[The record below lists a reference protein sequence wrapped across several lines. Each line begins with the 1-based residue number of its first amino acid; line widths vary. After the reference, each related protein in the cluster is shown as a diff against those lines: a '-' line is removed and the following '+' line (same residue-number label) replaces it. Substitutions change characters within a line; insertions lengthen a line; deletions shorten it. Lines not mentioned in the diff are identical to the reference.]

1 MTTQTNVDPQELRKF
16 DAVATRWWDPE
27 GECKPLHQL
36 NPVRLRFI
44 ESQVS
49 LSGKRVL
56 DIGCGGGLLSE
67 AMADRG
73 ALVTGIDMASS
84 PLSVARLH
92 LLESGL
98 EVDYQQTSAE
108 AFAELHPHEFD
119 VITCMELLEHVPDP
133 ASLIKACALML
144 KPDGE
149 LFFSTLNR
157 NARAF
162 IEAIV
167 GAEYV
172 LKMLPKGNQNTF
184 NITID
189 LPEGSTLEETDR
201 VAREIGNILRQHEM
215 VKDYETFVGHGGPID
230 FNGIL
235 RGAALFREAPH
246 LGEIR
251 VNLRNKHERSI
262 RSEGIVLELR
272 EMLAP
277 VFAAHPL
284 ASIIATV

>member
-16 DAVATRWWDPE
+16 NAVATRWWDPE

-44 ESQVS
+44 EGQVS

-67 AMADRG
+67 AMAGCG

-133 ASLIKACALML
+133 ASLIKACASML

-172 LKMLPKGNQNTF
+172 LKILPKGTHRY
-184 NITID
+184 
-189 LPEGSTLEETDR
+189 DR
-201 VAREIGNILRQHEM
+201 FIRPSELARWC
-215 VKDYETFVGHGGPID
+215 
-230 FNGIL
+230 
-235 RGAALFREAPH
+235 READI
-246 LGEIR
+246 EIKTMKGMGYNPLTQQFKLSDDLR
-251 VNLRNKHERSI
+251 VNY
-262 RSEGIVLELR
+262 
-272 EMLAP
+272 LAH
-277 VFAAHPL
+277 AQLIDHK
-284 ASIIATV
+284 